1 VVEKGGEEVMRRI
14 ILILTMA
21 AMVAVPSPAF
31 ALHPGGVHLPPP
43 EKSKA
48 CDGHEQS
55 KRIVSVEEVAI
66 PETDFCLVAMPKLP
80 PPFEPEPPIE
90 EEPI

>member
-1 VVEKGGEEVMRRI
+1 MRRI

-31 ALHPGGVHLPPP
+31 ALHGGAHLPPP

-55 KRIVSVEEVAI
+55 ERIVSVEEVGI
-66 PETDFCLVAMPKLP
+66 TGLDFCFVAVPRIP
-80 PPFEPEPPIE
+80 PPFEPEPIE
-90 EEPI
+90 PEVPQP